1 MARQQPY
8 NKIFDE
14 EEYKKVNRENK
25 DLLDDFIIECK
36 ATKKKPSTIA
46 QYYNDGRIVLLYIK
60 QKLDNRSILEV
71 REIFVILHFIILKNW
86 E

>member
-1 MARQQPY
+1 MIILARQQPY

-46 QYYNDGRIVLLYIK
+46 
-60 QKLDNRSILEV
+60 
-71 REIFVILHFIILKNW
+71 
-86 E
+86 

>member
-1 MARQQPY
+1 MGRKWNISLHIMKRMVRIMARQQPY

-46 QYYNDGRIVLLYIK
+46 
-60 QKLDNRSILEV
+60 
-71 REIFVILHFIILKNW
+71 
-86 E
+86 

>member
-25 DLLDDFIIECK
+25 DLLDDIIECK

-46 QYYNDGRIVLLYIK
+46 
-60 QKLDNRSILEV
+60 
-71 REIFVILHFIILKNW
+71 
-86 E
+86 